1 MKKIVIILVAI
12 AIVIGGGVWWWN
24 ASQSKKTS
32 EKNNNESNYQ
42 AERSSANQNVNISSN
57 NVSNDN
63 KNESSN
69 ETNSNTGA
77 INTTTN
83 TSNNSNTS
91 NQEKEIAKFS
101 TKIYTKKSER
111 QNNIS
116 ITCKALSS
124 KKVKPGETFSFC
136 NTVGKATTAKGY
148 QEADI
153 YVDGKKEKGLGG
165 GNCQVS
171 TTLYNAVLK
180 VPGLEVVERHQ
191 HSNHVPYIQDGKDA
205 AVAYGS
211 YDFKFKNNTGKTIK
225 IVMENTAQNITARI
239 YS

>member
-1 MKKIVIILVAI
+1 MKKIVFVMVAI
-12 AIVIGGGVWWWN
+12 AVITGGGIWWWKTEN
-24 ASQSKKTS
+24 DKKVS
-32 EKNNNESNYQ
+32 EKNNNETNYQ
-42 AERSSANQNVNISSN
+42 AERSSVKQNNENIKNSNQNTSEINI
-57 NVSNDN
+57 
-63 KNESSN
+63 
-69 ETNSNTGA
+69 TNTD
-77 INTTTN
+77 TTN
-83 TSNNSNTS
+83 NNSTSNNGNTS
-91 NQEKEIAKFS
+91 SQEKEIAKFS
-101 TKIYTKKSER
+101 TKIYTKESER
-111 QNNIS
+111 QNNIG
-116 ITCKALSS
+116 ITCKTLSS
-124 KKVKPGETFSFC
+124 KKVEPGEIFSFC

-148 QEADI
+148 KEADI
-153 YVDGKKEKGLGG
+153 YVNGKKEKGLGG

-225 IVMENTAQNITARI
+225 IVMENTTQNVTAKI

>member
-1 MKKIVIILVAI
+1 MKKTVIIVVAI
-12 AIVIGGGVWWWN
+12 LLVTGIGFWWWKSSN
-24 ASQSKKTS
+24 DRKVS
-32 EKNNNESNYQ
+32 ENNKNESNYQ
-42 AERSSANQNVNISSN
+42 AEKSSVNKEIKNTENSNQNESVNKTN
-57 NVSNDN
+57 TNVNNTETNKNVS
-63 KNESSN
+63 
-69 ETNSNTGA
+69 
-77 INTTTN
+77 N
-83 TSNNSNTS
+83 TSNNVNNSTS
-91 NQEKEIAKFS
+91 EKEIAKFS
-101 TKIYTKKSER
+101 TKIYTKEAER

-116 ITCKALSS
+116 ITCKTLSS
-124 KKVKPGETFSFC
+124 KKVEPGETFSFC
-136 NTVGKATTAKGY
+136 NTVGKATKAKGY

-180 VPGLEVVERHQ
+180 VPGLDVVERHQ
-191 HSNHVPYIQDGKDA
+191 HSNDVPYIKDGKDA

-211 YDFKFKNNTGKTIK
+211 YDFKFKNNTGKTIR